1 MQQNEKPTIIG
12 VGIALGTDKTAFAR
26 SNACPL
32 QIYDGGEW
40 FCGKIT
46 DVRVACPEMT
56 DFKACGNY
64 PYKKRKEIYN
74 ELARTGGGNTCGGA
88 INDPRP
94 QPRLQ
99 YELP

>member
-40 FCGKIT
+40 LPIDAIDDEIGIEIIGNIYDNPELLKEAKNGK
-46 DVRVACPEMT
+46 VH
-56 DFKACGNY
+56 N
-64 PYKKRKEIYN
+64 
-74 ELARTGGGNTCGGA
+74 
-88 INDPRP
+88 
-94 QPRLQ
+94 
-99 YELP
+99 